1 MTDQQNTEQEI
12 NNENKNDE
20 PKKDVDMV
28 NESEVD
34 IVNEG
39 QIENDNKDD
48 IAETV
53 KIGDDKLKNGG
64 ASENIKDNESN
75 EKIKEEEEEEEIVTE
90 NIFVDK
96 YSGRTSQI
104 PDFAVVY
111 SFLDMFGM
119 FLDLPYVSINDLEQ
133 SIDSTKE
140 LAKKD
145 DQGIL
150 ELLHI
155 KLFRRLNKSSR
166 FSSLA
171 GGQADRLARTI
182 LKFTQLIDLSCAW
195 DLEQFGYHI
204 LSSAQRLTILKS
216 LCEVQFDENAKFRT
230 SLQEAFKID
239 PATSLR
245 LMPFGY
251 EQEGLNIWLH
261 EDKDFD
267 IRVYAGEED
276 DLSGNTW
283 KIRAGTLDDL
293 DVYIS
298 QLKQQ
303 TEVNPKD
310 IAAEKVKER
319 RAKKEEERD
328 KRRNER
334 ELRRQEME
342 QKKKEQEKKTKGKTR
357 RSKQKKED
365 IVMSESESS
374 SEEDDGCA
382 RCYANKLCD
391 LVLLCDGCDAAY
403 HTLCLRP
410 PVMIIPEGDWYCP
423 FCQQMKLIEKLQAKL
438 AELRGKIRARER
450 KSKRL
455 DFYGIRAANI
465 LEQSSD
471 EGLGRRRTARK
482 VDYNFTDYDQM
493 ISEAVST
500 YKKKDNGQHGDG
512 AAERQHHRDGER
524 RSKRDPGKRK
534 KLNDL
539 NSDDDEY
546 SSGSNY
552 EMSDSD
558 VDRRDNMRDFLVDD
572 DYDEME
578 ERHRNKYLR
587 RSKRNQDK
595 NPRGV
600 RRRYDNGSGSG
611 NEDVLSD
618 SDDGFG
624 PRRSRRRTRLTKVAR
639 YAENY
644 SDESDTNDK
653 ENDKDA
659 DEWKG
664 ENNGEEVVE
673 EDEMVSAS
681 DSAESDN
688 LETPQRP
695 RLRAKKFNIKKKQ
708 NVIDSDDEDGDV
720 PYDDESDEKE
730 EEIEENGEEGGKEEG
745 EEEDEETK
753 EEELKKEENKE
764 EVIENKK
771 DDCCNPEKDV
781 QEVRDESYQQKVEKS
796 DSNETNKLDVKVVE
810 SQTLE
815 TTPTTTSLP
824 NDSSAQSCSENL
836 IDGNK
841 CLPPVN
847 ANVLSSHT
855 SASVNAV
862 TTNSTS
868 RPPPMLPLRGQFDC
882 SDSSSVNST
891 SNAAATIHSTMSPE
905 INVHSP
911 ISRHPGMNPYASP
924 STASHQPYRPYHN
937 QSSSMNLPMRP
948 RASYPYPPA
957 DRVPHP
963 GQSFSSQPYPPRH
976 WPGMRYPHNYYHG
989 SHHPSAITPSKFY
1002 EPSWNS
1008 PEIASDWRYQPQSEA
1023 PQNAMNSKQYFM
1035 EREKMYK
1042 KQVREQAKLQKDMKK
1057 LQKMREKEERR
1068 RTASPPLFQEQKA
1081 AKNIG
1086 YFKNMVISSD
1096 GAQDKQSPGSF
1107 PPFSPARL

>member
-1 MTDQQNTEQEI
+1 M
-12 NNENKNDE
+12 
-20 PKKDVDMV
+20 
-28 NESEVD
+28 
-34 IVNEG
+34 
-39 QIENDNKDD
+39 
-48 IAETV
+48 
-53 KIGDDKLKNGG
+53 
-64 ASENIKDNESN
+64 
-75 EKIKEEEEEEEIVTE
+75 
-90 NIFVDK
+90 
-96 YSGRTSQI
+96 
-104 PDFAVVY
+104 
-111 SFLDMFGM
+111 
-119 FLDLPYVSINDLEQ
+119 
-133 SIDSTKE
+133 
-140 LAKKD
+140 
-145 DQGIL
+145 
-150 ELLHI
+150 
-155 KLFRRLNKSSR
+155 
-166 FSSLA
+166 SL
-171 GGQADRLARTI
+171 
-182 LKFTQLIDLSCAW
+182 S
-195 DLEQFGYHI
+195 
-204 LSSAQRLTILKS
+204 
-216 LCEVQFDENAKFRT
+216 
-230 SLQEAFKID
+230 
-239 PATSLR
+239 
-245 LMPFGY
+245 
-251 EQEGLNIWLH
+251 
-261 EDKDFD
+261 
-267 IRVYAGEED
+267 
-276 DLSGNTW
+276 
-283 KIRAGTLDDL
+283 
-293 DVYIS
+293 
-298 QLKQQ
+298 
-303 TEVNPKD
+303 
-310 IAAEKVKER
+310 
-319 RAKKEEERD
+319 
-328 KRRNER
+328 
-334 ELRRQEME
+334 
-342 QKKKEQEKKTKGKTR
+342 
-357 RSKQKKED
+357 
-365 IVMSESESS
+365 
-374 SEEDDGCA
+374 
-382 RCYANKLCD
+382 
-391 LVLLCDGCDAAY
+391 
-403 HTLCLRP
+403 
-410 PVMIIPEGDWYCP
+410 
-423 FCQQMKLIEKLQAKL
+423 
-438 AELRGKIRARER
+438 
-450 KSKRL
+450 
-455 DFYGIRAANI
+455 
-465 LEQSSD
+465 
-471 EGLGRRRTARK
+471 
-482 VDYNFTDYDQM
+482 
-493 ISEAVST
+493 
-500 YKKKDNGQHGDG
+500 
-512 AAERQHHRDGER
+512 
-524 RSKRDPGKRK
+524 RDPGKRK

-618 SDDGFG
+618 SDDDFG

-745 EEEDEETK
+745 EEEEETK

-771 DDCCNPEKDV
+771 DDCCNPEIDV

-868 RPPPMLPLRGQFDC
+868 RPPPILPLRGQFDC

-1057 LQKMREKEERR
+1057 MQKMREKEERR
-1068 RTASPPLFQEQKA
+1068 RTASPPLFQEQKV